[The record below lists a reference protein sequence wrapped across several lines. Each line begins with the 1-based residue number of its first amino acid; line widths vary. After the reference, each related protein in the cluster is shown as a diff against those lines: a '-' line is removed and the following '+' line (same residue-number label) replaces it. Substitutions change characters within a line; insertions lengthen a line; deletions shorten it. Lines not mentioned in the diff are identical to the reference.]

1 MAPPVT
7 LATLPPASGATNAR
21 LSVAPGD
28 EGNQAR
34 ISWIQLFEK
43 SSPVDRRRVA
53 FSSSHKHLLLLV
65 TSFLI
70 KKEKDF
76 FSSLFEERQKLC
88 PSGRPRGGVSIST
101 SKCCSDLLL
110 LSLLFLQG
118 PAQADTAWDHTVLP
132 KDNSV
137 GLGRNGQQSRRQG
150 GRHCCAWLGTSVH
163 EKHC

>member
-21 LSVAPGD
+21 LSMAPGD
-28 EGNQAR
+28 EGSQAR

-43 SSPVDRRRVA
+43 SSPVVA

-88 PSGRPRGGVSIST
+88 PSGRPCGGVSIST

-110 LSLLFLQG
+110 LPLLFLRG
-118 PAQADTAWDHTVLP
+118 PAQADTAWDYTVLP

-137 GLGRNGQQSRRQG
+137 GQGRNGQQSRRRG
-150 GRHCCAWLGTSVH
+150 GRHCCAWLAH